1 MCLCADIVVDSA
13 VVCAYADSAFL
24 SYHSWISHL
33 SDSATVAA
41 YADSAYLAY
50 HAWIAHFAD
59 SATNCVYCDTA
70 IYALSA
76 GGSGGASYWD
86 STAGVIH
93 PNDTTNRI
101 AIGSDRIEGGEWLKI
116 GGSYAS
122 YGETSNTPNTA
133 YNGAL
138 CYFNTAKAAFR
149 AGWNSYGYY
158 FADAQVGTYS
168 AGFNDL
174 SLAQGT
180 SSFAANNG
188 TTAAGA
194 TGYQAAAFNK
204 GTANANYTF
213 AIGLDAVANGLA
225 SLAGGYNTNAAS
237 YVQVS
242 FGRYNVAGGTAGSWV
257 STDQGFVYG
266 NGTVGNLNNAFTVLK
281 NGTTYI
287 GDASSTTDPIMIVS
301 TTDSII
307 TVNGLS
313 VYMGLLQL
321 DSLQRF
327 TPTTGVSGRG
337 WISIYNGLTG
347 TTAEWADFFYADDGT
362 VTLIQNS
369 ANVVN
374 TDTDGKVCIIDDG
387 SGIAILNRLAGAAKG
402 YKIRL
407 EY

>member
-158 FADAQVGTYS
+158 FADARVGTYS

-257 STDQGFVYG
+257 STDALVSFG
-266 NGTVGNLNNAFTVLK
+266 NGTGTGANSNDAFRVLK

-287 GDASSTTDPIMIVS
+287 GDSSAASNPQVVVS
-301 TTDSII
+301 TTDSVTTFQGCISLI
-307 TVNGLS
+307 PQALPPGTPVEGMIYSDTDHHLYFYDGS
-313 VYMGLLQL
+313 TWKQL
-321 DSLQRF
+321 DYLWLIAGLMGFRK
-327 TPTTGVSGRG
+327 RRN
-337 WISIYNGLTG
+337 NG
-347 TTAEWADFFYADDGT
+347 
-362 VTLIQNS
+362 
-369 ANVVN
+369 
-374 TDTDGKVCIIDDG
+374 K
-387 SGIAILNRLAGAAKG
+387 AI
-402 YKIRL
+402 
-407 EY
+407 